1 MWASAVAGD
10 TPQSLLPPFAAIAR
24 ESHAAPPNCLRE
36 SRKGMDAWYAV
47 DGKAHRAAREED
59 CTFICEKGSAKDW
72 CVASEFAVEGN
83 GSCSLFAV
91 SQQTY
96 HRSPPPPPPSPPPP
110 SPAPPSPPTSSV
122 CHRNMNNW
130 YNPPRA
136 ARESDCKFICAKGSA
151 KDWCVES
158 EFSTADNGSC
168 RLSSCKATEN
178 PVYTLGLEARQNAE
192 MCFVTSLENYVPPG
206 SRYERTVWNNG
217 THDLCPYLFS
227 KTLEHDRVTSFPLC
241 SHVDK
246 IIQAVSAPPEAE
258 MFNAIQ
264 LAPGSVRKLEAP
276 QSSWDSMLMTSPATT
291 TATATKVTDPEFGFE
306 IAEVFAMALL
316 RDKPFASWAQDAE
329 VQQVID
335 VLNSYP
341 QRSTAPLEGDVITI
355 NTLMRGAG
363 ADETIGPYAYCFDS
377 PLIACAVPQ
386 S

>member
-1 MWASAVAGD
+1 
-10 TPQSLLPPFAAIAR
+10 
-24 ESHAAPPNCLRE
+24 
-36 SRKGMDAWYAV
+36 
-47 DGKAHRAAREED
+47 
-59 CTFICEKGSAKDW
+59 
-72 CVASEFAVEGN
+72 
-83 GSCSLFAV
+83 
-91 SQQTY
+91 
-96 HRSPPPPPPSPPPP
+96 
-110 SPAPPSPPTSSV
+110 
-122 CHRNMNNW
+122 MNNW

-136 ARESDCKFICAKGSA
+136 ARESDCKFICARGSA

-178 PVYTLGLEARQNAE
+178 PVYTLGLAARQNAE

-206 SRYERTVWNNG
+206 SRYEWTVWNNG

-341 QRSTAPLEGDVITI
+341 QRSTAPLEGGVITT

-363 ADETIGPYAYCFDS
+363 ADETIGPYAYCFDP
-377 PLIACAVPQ
+377 PLIALCCTPILTLP
-386 S
+386 